1 VLSEVVD
8 PDIHS
13 PDFDLDSLV
22 FCWLVVGLG
31 EERGDPKRSVWRISE
46 VDEGEAR
53 VVWLGGVEVGKISGP
68 ERSVNFEFL
77 SCIVEW
83 FGCLV
88 QN

>member
-13 PDFDLDSLV
+13 SDLNVVLSCVLLAGGWTRGRKRGPEKIRVEDFGSG
-22 FCWLVVGLG
+22 WGRG
-31 EERGDPKRSVWRISE
+31 E
-46 VDEGEAR
+46 
-53 VVWLGGVEVGKISGP
+53 GGVARGFEVGKISGP

-88 QN
+88 RN